1 MYVFEVEEYDL
12 AIVPI
17 SFSIT
22 NANDEGNYFEGIAVD
37 YEISDDLSHDFG
49 DINESNFKAALDY
62 ISQGNF
68 PVVTAAK
75 SLSTTEREFK
85 KKGLEELIDAN

>member
-1 MYVFEVEEYDL
+1 MYVFENEDLNL

-22 NANDEGNYFEGIAVD
+22 NANDEGDYFDGIPVD

-49 DINESNFKAALDY
+49 DREELNLKAALLY
-62 ISQGNF
+62 IKDEKF
-68 PVVTAAK
+68 PVATATK
-75 SLSTTEREFK
+75 TSLTNKREFK
-85 KKGLEELIDAN
+85 KKGLDELIDAF